1 MNSIGLHESFEHA
14 EYSFT
19 LRHRFIHS
27 PQAVRA
33 LTRLGEIHGD
43 SRRTGASKGLL
54 IQGPSGVG
62 KSTLVKEY
70 IRSLEE
76 SEVNVPEKRTFL
88 FVEMPS
94 SPTKK
99 NLAAAILAELKDPFA
114 EARGH
119 SAEVKFARVVLLLK
133 NLGVEMLVL
142 DEAQHLVDYRRNG
155 AYEAADWIKSLMNET
170 SIAFVLI
177 GLKRT
182 ENLLLANEQL
192 RRRFSATVAYDRF
205 TFTANTSLHFAMLMR
220 AIEGELPV
228 QAISFVEP
236 KMVKRFYM
244 ASYGLIDY
252 LIKVVDRAVW
262 LVQVRGLAGI
272 ELPVLAE
279 AFEDEVWSYVTEE
292 RNPFSVSFNFQ
303 PLFGKREPFEK
314 FEESI
319 T

>member
-1 MNSIGLHESFEHA
+1 MNIIEPNEFT
-14 EYSFT
+14 FT

-33 LTRLGEIHGD
+33 LTRLGEVHGD
-43 SRRTGASKGLL
+43 SRRTGASNGLL

-76 SEVNVPEKRTFL
+76 SGSLDPKKRTVL

-99 NLAAAILAELKDPFA
+99 NLAAAMLAELKDPFA

-133 NLGVEMLVL
+133 SLGVEMVVF

-170 SIAFVLI
+170 NITFVLI

-182 ENLLLANEQL
+182 EGLLLANEQL
-192 RRRFSATVAYDRF
+192 RRRFSATVDYDRF
-205 TFTANTSLHFAMLMR
+205 TLTAKTSLQFVMLLG
-220 AIEGELPV
+220 AIAGELPV
-228 QAISFVEP
+228 QTISFTEP
-236 KMVKRFYM
+236 TMIKRFHQ
-244 ASYGLIDY
+244 ASCGLIDY
-252 LIKVVDRAVW
+252 LIKIVDRAVW
-262 LVQVRGLAGI
+262 LVQVRSLAGI

-279 AFEDEVWSYVTEE
+279 AFEDEVWSKATEE
-292 RNPFSVSFNFQ
+292 RNPFSASFNFR
-303 PLFGKREPFEK
+303 PLIGKREPFEK
-314 FEESI
+314 FEESDS
-319 T
+319 

>member
-1 MNSIGLHESFEHA
+1 MSIIEPQDIT
-14 EYSFT
+14 FT

-33 LTRLGEIHGD
+33 LTRLSEVHGD
-43 SRRTGASKGLL
+43 SRRTGASNGLL

-62 KSTLVKEY
+62 KSTLIKEY

-76 SEVNVPEKRTFL
+76 AEGIDPEKRKVL

-99 NLAAAILAELKDPFA
+99 NLAAAMLAELKDPYA

-133 NLGVEMLVL
+133 NLGVEVVVL

-170 SIAFVLI
+170 SITFVLV

-182 ENLLLANEQL
+182 EGLLLANEQL
-192 RRRFSATVAYDRF
+192 RRRFSATVDYDRF
-205 TFTANTSLHFAMLMR
+205 TITQKASAKFAMLLE
-220 AIEGELPV
+220 AIAGELPV
-228 QAISFVEP
+228 EAICFTAPE
-236 KMVKRFYM
+236 MVNRFYL

-252 LIKVVDRAVW
+252 LIKIVDRAVW
-262 LVQVRGLAGI
+262 LVQHRNLAGI
-272 ELPVLAE
+272 DLPVLAE
-279 AFEDEVWSYVTEE
+279 AFEDEVWSKATEE
-292 RNPFSVSFNFQ
+292 RNPFGPNFDFK
-303 PLFGKREPFEK
+303 PLVRHREPFEE
-314 FEESI
+314 FDVIAS
-319 T
+319 